1 MKKLFISTLFI
12 LFFAVN
18 VFAVEDNFDK
28 AFAQIEKYLREHRQG
43 LKSYVC
49 DVKTTQFEAMMKKMT
64 SSMPENLPRPEKPTI
79 RKYWDSKK
87 GMIIRL
93 EGKNIFPYMK
103 DISKKMSEQFALEL
117 NDYFLPLSKKMLRHK
132 LLKNAERRLEM
143 VNGYHRFYIT
153 FKSKTD
159 IKDAFFKGGLPIP
172 TNDVKSLVMSVDM
185 NRKIVKD
192 IYIQYNR
199 EEGYKEYKLLAE
211 YEKVGNNELMYNI
224 YLMADDHSV
233 MIGFRTE
240 FDKIDGFFLP
250 TKQVRTGEG
259 VNVPEEEKRVEVE
272 FVNYK
277 INQPLPANVFGVKK
291 RK

>member
-1 MKKLFISTLFI
+1 MKKIFLSALFI
-12 LFFAVN
+12 LFLTINAFA
-18 VFAVEDNFDK
+18 AEDNFDK
-28 AFAQIEKYLREHRQG
+28 SFAQIEKYLREHRPG
-43 LKSYVC
+43 LKNYVC
-49 DVKTTQFEAMMKKMT
+49 DVKTTQFETMMKKMT
-64 SSMPENLPRPEKPTI
+64 SAMPEDLPRPEKPTI
-79 RKYWDSKK
+79 KKYWDSKK
-87 GMIIRL
+87 GMVIRL

-117 NDYFLPLSKKMLRHK
+117 YDYFLPYSSTALRRK
-132 LLKNAERRLEM
+132 LLKNAEKRLEI

-153 FKSKTD
+153 FKDKTD

-172 TNDVKSLVMSVDM
+172 TNEVKSLVISVDM
-185 NRKIVKD
+185 GRKIVKD
-192 IYIQYNR
+192 VYIQYDK

-211 YEKVGNNELMYNI
+211 YKKADSNELMYNI

-240 FDKIDGFFLP
+240 FDKIDGYFLP
-250 TKQVRTGEG
+250 IKQIRTGEG
-259 VNVPEEEKRVEVE
+259 INVPEEEKRVEVE